1 MNVEELKQ
9 SLIKLRKAGCSR
21 TQLKNIVDEVCN
33 NVKKG

>member
-1 MNVEELKQ
+1 MDVEELKE

-21 TQLKNIVDEVCN
+21 ADLKNIVDEICN

>member
-1 MNVEELKQ
+1 MNTEDLKQ

-21 TQLKNIVDEVCN
+21 EELKEIVDEICN